1 MAERLATHYSEN
13 RLEAHTMWFIDSAAE
28 AQRKRVGASLPL
40 QASLAGWGY
49 SYNSD
54 LLRGRKRSSHC
65 TRIWRVVSCWF
76 ELHPS
81 EIKHEI
87 ELSHK
92 KDGQDLAEFD
102 LDFLIEARIAFLR
115 QAEFERMAKR
125 RMPKFVSDRISID
138 LVTSL
143 ESMSAMLEEI
153 RLLQKAAWKALR
165 GRRVTEAERDFRLL
179 YQLIETMPAK
189 LQSYWDDDRERVDK
203 IFSLLRQM

>member
-1 MAERLATHYSEN
+1 
-13 RLEAHTMWFIDSAAE
+13 
-28 AQRKRVGASLPL
+28 
-40 QASLAGWGY
+40 
-49 SYNSD
+49 
-54 LLRGRKRSSHC
+54 
-65 TRIWRVVSCWF
+65 
-76 ELHPS
+76 
-81 EIKHEI
+81 
-87 ELSHK
+87 
-92 KDGQDLAEFD
+92 
-102 LDFLIEARIAFLR
+102 
-115 QAEFERMAKR
+115 MAKR